1 MSSVKIL
8 TENLQEKISTINNE
22 LANFSPSGEETSSK
36 VWGARMR
43 LAGAIEDAQVVLQ
56 KGDIAAVHIEDAR
69 RALDDASSR
78 WATAVLEEKVTGW
91 LDTAV
96 KNTQRNM
103 VQEQRESDVMAATKL
118 RDILDKQNKELETLI
133 KLAALRN
140 LPAGA
145 EVEMTT
151 MNKGGMRKCP
161 LRKRKTRGRNTRRC
175 RKSRTPASRKL
186 AARKLASGKLAARK
200 KRRRSTKKRSG

>member
-1 MSSVKIL
+1 
-8 TENLQEKISTINNE
+8 
-22 LANFSPSGEETSSK
+22 
-36 VWGARMR
+36 
-43 LAGAIEDAQVVLQ
+43 
-56 KGDIAAVHIEDAR
+56 
-69 RALDDASSR
+69 
-78 WATAVLEEKVTGW
+78 
-91 LDTAV
+91 
-96 KNTQRNM
+96 M